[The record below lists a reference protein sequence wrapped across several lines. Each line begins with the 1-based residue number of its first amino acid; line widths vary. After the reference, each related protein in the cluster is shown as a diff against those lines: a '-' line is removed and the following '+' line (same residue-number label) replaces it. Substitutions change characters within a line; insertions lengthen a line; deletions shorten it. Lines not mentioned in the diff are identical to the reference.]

1 MPTEPRS
8 AHRFRDAALLAAFGA
23 LAALG
28 TSFHLA
34 RPLDVGNRAMKA
46 TGTADARAAD
56 LRAAEFG
63 DERVVLALLEPRG
76 SAVTGA
82 PDDPEVALWLTRLE
96 SDPALRSVDVL
107 PASDATGTLA
117 ALTLAPAVTADHTV
131 AAEQLERALRDV
143 RSRTPATH
151 RLSLT
156 GQPVGESAIAHALA
170 HEQKR
175 VVPIVVVALA
185 LALVLLQ
192 RRVVHALATLLPGL
206 LAVGCVGIVERALG
220 LAIDPV
226 SSLVAPTLLTIGV
239 AGAVHLVERHRDLRA
254 SGVPA
259 AVAPGRAARELV
271 RPMVLTTLTTIA
283 GFLSLTL
290 QSIPAVR
297 AFGVVAAIGVT
308 LAVVLTLVAVP
319 CWLRLADGGYEP
331 QAASLAYDWR
341 RRTARF
347 ARFASLVTAVTALLL
362 TGGTY
367 LGSRVSTDTRPERVL
382 PESHAFRVET
392 ARIAERLGGIDTV
405 EVLVPARAD
414 APTPSL
420 LATAAL
426 ASEIGAHELFDT
438 LPGLPRRAAS
448 GSLLAT
454 LLVVPSGSAE
464 REAGFAWIEE
474 RALARGLDGALV
486 TGPSVRVTRDSQRLV
501 RDLVASIASMLVVV
515 FVALAL
521 GFKSLRIACIGLV
534 PNVLPIAALYGGL
547 ELAGRPLSAAT
558 AMIGSV
564 FLGLVVDDT
573 IHFLHAFESARRAGA
588 RTLGAVSAAFARS
601 GRAIVVTSIVLAVGF
616 GAGVFGELTSTIEF
630 AIVASGVVVVALI
643 ADLVVLPALLI
654 VFACTDGRRHSRA
667 ALATPAEAAV

>member
-117 ALTLAPAVTADHTV
+117 ALTLAPAATADHTV

-547 ELAGRPLSAAT
+547 
-558 AMIGSV
+558 
-564 FLGLVVDDT
+564 
-573 IHFLHAFESARRAGA
+573 
-588 RTLGAVSAAFARS
+588 
-601 GRAIVVTSIVLAVGF
+601 
-616 GAGVFGELTSTIEF
+616 
-630 AIVASGVVVVALI
+630 
-643 ADLVVLPALLI
+643 
-654 VFACTDGRRHSRA
+654 
-667 ALATPAEAAV
+667 